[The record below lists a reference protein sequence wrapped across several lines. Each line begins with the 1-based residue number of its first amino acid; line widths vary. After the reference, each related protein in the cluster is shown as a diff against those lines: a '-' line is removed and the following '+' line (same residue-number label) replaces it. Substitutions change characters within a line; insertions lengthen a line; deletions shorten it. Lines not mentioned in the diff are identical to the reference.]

1 MAAGLMGGS
10 TGVLSI
16 NTTEGASKF
25 LVLRIE
31 GRETLSR
38 LPEYRADLVANVSLL
53 GVSETVDIQDLLGT
67 PANVCI
73 DLQGTKRHFNAFIT
87 RMQRGE
93 RHGRYEAY
101 SVVLRPWLWFATRSR
116 NSRVFQAKTVKQ
128 IITAVLAPY
137 QGTLK
142 WELEN
147 EAAYK
152 PIEYCVQYN
161 ESDYDFCSRLLED
174 AGIYYYF
181 EHKATTHSLVLTDS
195 MNKHESKPDTTALEW
210 SHALKHQCC
219 IMNWSTQQ
227 EVRSAKVSLRD
238 HDYLATGAPLD
249 AEKAVTAQQGT
260 AKKGTGELY
269 EYPSRVVQNQTV
281 DASANA
287 SSAATKMAKLRMEE
301 ATSLQIAYTGTT
313 NAYDVAT
320 GSTFELEKARTSS
333 ENTNYLVVST
343 EFSADFGDHEAID
356 DLKSIKRRKDGIMI
370 DVVAIKASGAVFRPE
385 RITPRPLMHGPQ
397 TATVVGADGNE
408 IEVDKHG
415 RVKVQ
420 FHWDRLGANNQESS
434 CWVRVAQPWAGKNMG
449 LWVLPRMGHEVVVN
463 FIGGDPDRPIIT
475 GSVHNDAN
483 PPPYE
488 LPKRS
493 YTSGWLSHSTKEGA
507 VDAYNELRF
516 SDEKD
521 KEHIWL
527 AAQKDFYRSVK
538 GNTFDHL
545 QMNETRKV
553 AETVKEVI
561 GKEWLLNV
569 GQDVKHEFGKDFHTK
584 VTGDVFT
591 TGGATWQIKLADKL
605 SVKTE
610 TDAGFD
616 VGGKTAWKSGSDVHI
631 QSGGVLHTKSTGNL
645 VQEAG
650 GKLSLKAT
658 ADLLAQGVSVK
669 IKGNGEVVIE
679 GALGIKLVCGG
690 SSIALS
696 PAKVDIVGP
705 LVNINCGGGG
715 GSAGA
720 AEAAAAAQPAE
731 VAEAAPDENLKPDKA
746 EDYDKALKDPFAEE
760 GESGGAAA
768 SGGRPRS
775 NAVSGPPAPVV
786 PGPVL
791 IEPAAAAAGLPAGSL
806 ALKRMGQTLA
816 AIAAGAAASAA
827 AEVIS
832 DVIEDNPLGD
842 AIDAISD
849 AGDAVGDVASDAAS
863 EAGKGYDV
871 VNQGVTTGRKDGDAL
886 AQKGLDAAH
895 NKLEDEVNKPANALK
910 GKPGE

>member
-1 MAAGLMGGS
+1 M

-16 NTTEGASKF
+16 NTTQGANKF

-38 LPEYRADLVANVSLL
+38 LPEYRVDVVSNVSLM
-53 GVSETVDIQDLLGT
+53 GVAETIDIQSFLGT
-67 PANVCI
+67 PATVCI
-73 DLQGTKRHFNAFIT
+73 DLQGTKRYFNAFIT

-101 SVVLRPWLWFATRSR
+101 SIVLRPWLWFATRNR
-116 NSRVFQAKTVKQ
+116 NSRVFQDETLESIVKD
-128 IITAVLAPY
+128 VLSDYGGKVVWSPP
-137 QGTLK
+137 
-142 WELEN
+142 
-147 EAAYK
+147 K
-152 PIEYCVQYN
+152 PQAIEYCVQYN
-161 ESDYDFCSRLLED
+161 ESDFDFVSRLLED
-174 AGIYYYF
+174 AGVYYYF

-195 MNKHESKPDTTALEW
+195 MNKHESKPDETALEW

-238 HDYLATGAPLD
+238 HDYLATGTPLD
-249 AEKAVTAQQGT
+249 AEKAVTVQQGT
-260 AKKGTGELY
+260 AKKGTAELY
-269 EYPSRVVQNQTV
+269 EYPSRVVQNQTI
-281 DASANA
+281 DASKNA
-287 SSAATKMAKLRMEE
+287 SSLATAVAKLRMEE
-301 ATSLQIAYTGTT
+301 ATSLQIVYTGTT

-320 GSTFELEKARTSS
+320 GFTFELKKARTSS
-333 ENTNYLVVST
+333 ENTKYLVVST
-343 EFSADFGDHEAID
+343 EISADFGDHEAID
-356 DLKSIKRRKDGIMI
+356 DLKSIKRRRDGILI
-370 DVVAIKASGAVFRPE
+370 DLVAIKASGAVFRPE

-397 TATVVGADGNE
+397 TATVVGTDGNE

-415 RVKVQ
+415 RVQVQ
-420 FHWDRLGANNQESS
+420 FHWDRQGANNQKSP

-449 LWVLPRMGHEVVVN
+449 LWVLPRIGHEVVVN

-553 AETVKEVI
+553 KETVKEVI

-731 VAEAAPDENLKPDKA
+731 VAEAAPDANLKPDKS
-746 EDYDKALKDPFAEE
+746 EDYDKALQDPFTEE
-760 GESGGAAA
+760 GGGRSRSNAVSKPPAPAGSGA
-768 SGGRPRS
+768 GRPRS
-775 NAVSGPPAPVV
+775 NAMS
-786 PGPVL
+786 GPVL
-791 IEPAAAAAGLPAGSL
+791 VEPPAAGALPPGAKAAGIMAVILAATTATGGGQAVVSAADAIVNDVIDRVDDLGEEERQAEAAARDKAEFESVSKEVVEDAEAEHKKAQDAADAAQDYNEAAAAASEAAYRQAADEGN
-806 ALKRMGQTLA
+806 A
-816 AIAAGAAASAA
+816 AIK
-827 AEVIS
+827 
-832 DVIEDNPLGD
+832 
-842 AIDAISD
+842 
-849 AGDAVGDVASDAAS
+849 ASDPP
-863 EAGKGYDV
+863 
-871 VNQGVTTGRKDGDAL
+871 
-886 AQKGLDAAH
+886 
-895 NKLEDEVNKPANALK
+895 PA
-910 GKPGE
+910 E

>member
-1 MAAGLMGGS
+1 
-10 TGVLSI
+10 
-16 NTTEGASKF
+16 
-25 LVLRIE
+25 
-31 GRETLSR
+31 
-38 LPEYRADLVANVSLL
+38 
-53 GVSETVDIQDLLGT
+53 
-67 PANVCI
+67 
-73 DLQGTKRHFNAFIT
+73 
-87 RMQRGE
+87 
-93 RHGRYEAY
+93 
-101 SVVLRPWLWFATRSR
+101 
-116 NSRVFQAKTVKQ
+116 
-128 IITAVLAPY
+128 
-137 QGTLK
+137 
-142 WELEN
+142 
-147 EAAYK
+147 
-152 PIEYCVQYN
+152 
-161 ESDYDFCSRLLED
+161 
-174 AGIYYYF
+174 
-181 EHKATTHSLVLTDS
+181 
-195 MNKHESKPDTTALEW
+195 
-210 SHALKHQCC
+210 
-219 IMNWSTQQ
+219 
-227 EVRSAKVSLRD
+227 
-238 HDYLATGAPLD
+238 
-249 AEKAVTAQQGT
+249 
-260 AKKGTGELY
+260 
-269 EYPSRVVQNQTV
+269 
-281 DASANA
+281 
-287 SSAATKMAKLRMEE
+287 
-301 ATSLQIAYTGTT
+301 
-313 NAYDVAT
+313 
-320 GSTFELEKARTSS
+320 
-333 ENTNYLVVST
+333 
-343 EFSADFGDHEAID
+343 
-356 DLKSIKRRKDGIMI
+356 
-370 DVVAIKASGAVFRPE
+370 
-385 RITPRPLMHGPQ
+385 
-397 TATVVGADGNE
+397 E

-569 GQDVKHEFGKDFHTK
+569 VQDVKHEFGKDFHTK

-760 GESGGAAA
+760 GEAGGAAA

-775 NAVSGPPAPVV
+775 NAVSGPPAPVA

-791 IEPAAAAAGLPAGSL
+791 IAPIAAAAGLPAGSMAL
-806 ALKRMGQTLA
+806 AAMGATLA

-832 DVIEDNPLGD
+832 D
-842 AIDAISD
+842 
-849 AGDAVGDVASDAAS
+849 
-863 EAGKGYDV
+863 
-871 VNQGVTTGRKDGDAL
+871 
-886 AQKGLDAAH
+886 
-895 NKLEDEVNKPANALK
+895 
-910 GKPGE
+910 